1 MDAREQKIKKARKE
15 TENERKKEIRKE
27 GKIEWE
33 LHTSLVLSEQ
43 RTAFYI

>member
-1 MDAREQKIKKARKE
+1 MEVREQKITNERKD

-27 GKIEWE
+27 GRMEWK

-43 RTAFYI
+43 RTAF